1 MYKVTLK
8 KGYGTEYSFC
18 FNTWEAAGEFIM
30 IALKGNRDGVE
41 IVITREEEANDN

>member
-8 KGYGTEYSFC
+8 KGYSAEISFQ

-30 IALKGNRDGVE
+30 IALRGNKDGIE
-41 IVITREEEANDN
+41 IVVTRENEENE

>member
-8 KGYGTEYSFC
+8 KGYSAEISFQ

-30 IALKGNRDGVE
+30 IALKGNKDGVE
-41 IVITREEEANDN
+41 IIVARECEA